1 MPVGNDG
8 KPLCCYTN
16 SSESMNNVMR
26 SAKETFLKGNPCVS
40 QLNKIQFTQNVF
52 EIVHAHQME
61 EMQSAIAWVSEE
73 YVLADNAKYLQ
84 VPADVWFEL
93 THEMRKDYVLGIQK
107 LSIND
112 VFQQKDV
119 PWPSFDSSCADE
131 RTEFRSLDGEIVEEL
146 VNSHGYS
153 KENAEAMKKE
163 VLHLLNHPTAIQ
175 RKASLQTA
183 GAVQFEFASASASS
197 KYGTVQVC
205 VCGRYKHDSICKHSL
220 AVTALMSIICA
231 HLNFIRKKSRK
242 GHGKTALAEYEVRK
256 ETAGRKGGKNKYTY

>member
-1 MPVGNDG
+1 MH
-8 KPLCCYTN
+8 
-16 SSESMNNVMR
+16 
-26 SAKETFLKGNPCVS
+26 SAV
-40 QLNKIQFTQNVF
+40 
-52 EIVHAHQME
+52 
-61 EMQSAIAWVSEE
+61 AWISDE

-119 PWPSFDSSCADE
+119 PWPSFDFSCADE
-131 RTEFRSLDGEIVEEL
+131 RIEFRSLDGEIVEEL

-153 KENAEAMKKE
+153 EENAEDMKKE

-183 GAVQFEFASASASS
+183 GAVQFEFASASS

-205 VCGRYKHDSICKHSL
+205 VCGRYKYNSI
-220 AVTALMSIICA
+220 
-231 HLNFIRKKSRK
+231 
-242 GHGKTALAEYEVRK
+242 
-256 ETAGRKGGKNKYTY
+256 